1 MCLKPIVLLFLVFP
15 LVQSAQTR
23 APEQAPGKAE
33 VCHTAPQKLE
43 GGAIHILH
51 VEALSSRPTD
61 GTYAND
67 GYGQGE
73 FDAVRL
79 LEVVK
84 SPIGWTRGL
93 VFRVHPFSGK
103 LNAEQNL
110 APEHLTVGKRYYLV
124 YTYHLDEEP
133 HGDSDLIGLTRCSVH
148 EDTLMDRKQLLS
160 ELTR

>member
-1 MCLKPIVLLFLVFP
+1 M
-15 LVQSAQTR
+15 VQSAQTR
-23 APEQAPGKAE
+23 VPEQTPGRAE
-33 VCHTAPQKLE
+33 VCHAAPQKLE
-43 GGAIHILH
+43 GGAIHILS
-51 VEALSSRPTD
+51 VEVLSSGPTD

-73 FDAVRL
+73 FDTVRL
-79 LEVVK
+79 LDVVK
-84 SPIGWTRGL
+84 SPIGWKRGL

-103 LNAEQNL
+103 VNAEQNL

-148 EDTLMDRKQLLS
+148 EDTVTDREQLLS